1 MKQLRSQPCVSS
13 FANKLV
19 VIQFR
24 IGPIYPVNLLFLPGT
39 GSFLRI
45 QAPNILEQALS
56 PQYFMQSGDA
66 PHEVVTC
73 IKKCRIGIGHRYTL
87 SEHRLRYQPICQ
99 RQPAAFPQKINRT
112 LRPNRPV
119 AQQASD
125 DVEFSLLAALIW
137 KQ

>member
-39 GSFLRI
+39 ESFLRI

-56 PQYFMQSGDA
+56 PQYFMQTGDA
-66 PHEVVTC
+66 P
-73 IKKCRIGIGHRYTL
+73 KKRRIAIGHRYTL